1 MRFLHG
7 LWLVFLSYFVRNA
20 AIRLRQI
27 VFLEEVFRT
36 FSADQEIKYILVE
49 KERGNVAGIIDSNV
63 FNDWI
68 GLKVKYGG
76 FMEKI

>member
-1 MRFLHG
+1 M
-7 LWLVFLSYFVRNA
+7 
-20 AIRLRQI
+20 
-27 VFLEEVFRT
+27 FRT

-49 KERGNVAGIIDSNV
+49 RERGNVAGIIDSNV

>member
-1 MRFLHG
+1 LHG

-27 VFLEEVFRT
+27 VF
-36 FSADQEIKYILVE
+36 
-49 KERGNVAGIIDSNV
+49 AGIIDRNV